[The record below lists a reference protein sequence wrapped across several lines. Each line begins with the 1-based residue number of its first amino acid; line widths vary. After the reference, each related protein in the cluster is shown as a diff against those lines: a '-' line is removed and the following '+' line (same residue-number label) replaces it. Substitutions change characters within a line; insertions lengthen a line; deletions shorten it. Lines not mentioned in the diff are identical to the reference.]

1 MIGYR
6 NPPRYQIRKVMKNPS
21 GLMLVDVGPGL
32 MLVDVSNLV
41 HCNAARN
48 ANFMQQSTT
57 PSVPKWKSTLW
68 YSFNVLTQH
77 IIDHLQLPIHNAIK
91 PYYKHLIEHNAL

>member
-6 NPPRYQIRKVMKNPS
+6 NPPRYQIRKVMKNSS
-21 GLMLVDVGPGL
+21 GLMLVDVS
-32 MLVDVSNLV
+32 DLV
-41 HCNAARN
+41 HCNATRN

-77 IIDHLQLPIHNAIK
+77 IIDHLQIPIHNGIK